1 VLGASWLASRWTVRR
16 LAVGPTGA
24 ERLAMGATA
33 FGLLMCAELGL
44 SVLMFGRPAAEW
56 LASLGTAPGAIGLA
70 AQVAFGLVPL
80 IQKAADRR

>member
-1 VLGASWLASRWTVRR
+1 
-16 LAVGPTGA
+16 
-24 ERLAMGATA
+24 MGATA